1 MSPLVVLVGWIAA
14 SGTPA
19 TKRYELANNT
29 AAHSERGVPVEE
41 LPGGIPKLFKEFPIA
56 IEELAIEEHYKEIY
70 ETSGDGRIALR
81 NHLTNQKQ
89 EL

>member
-1 MSPLVVLVGWIAA
+1 M
-14 SGTPA
+14 
-19 TKRYELANNT
+19 
-29 AAHSERGVPVEE
+29 
-41 LPGGIPKLFKEFPIA
+41 GISKVFKPFSNS